1 MKIAL
6 IVNYGSYVDASL
18 FCAYC
23 HPMLCNSLSEVTS
36 MGGFL
41 RICLHCFFAL
51 CGKLLESGN
60 GGCHIGMYV

>member
-1 MKIAL
+1 MLHYSVHIGL
-6 IVNYGSYVDASL
+6 T
-18 FCAYC
+18 

-41 RICLHCFFAL
+41 CICLHCFFAL

>member
-1 MKIAL
+1 MLHYSVHIGL
-6 IVNYGSYVDASL
+6 THS
-18 FCAYC
+18 
-23 HPMLCNSLSEVTS
+23 MLCNSLSEVTS

-51 CGKLLESGN
+51 CGMLLESGN